1 MSGAA
6 GLWEVFVR
14 QRHMAILPCVKK
26 SASTVKSIHSRRRY
40 DCREYRVLPTKSSN
54 KDCDRE
60 TRSGYTSTFRDR
72 NVWRRQA
79 SGECYKCIE
88 GSHDDL
94 SS

>member
-14 QRHMAILPCVKK
+14 QRDMAVLTCVKK

-40 DCREYRVLPTKSSN
+40 DGRDYRVLSTKSSN

-60 TRSGYTSTFRDR
+60 TRSGWTSTFRNR

-79 SGECYKCIE
+79 SGECCKCLE